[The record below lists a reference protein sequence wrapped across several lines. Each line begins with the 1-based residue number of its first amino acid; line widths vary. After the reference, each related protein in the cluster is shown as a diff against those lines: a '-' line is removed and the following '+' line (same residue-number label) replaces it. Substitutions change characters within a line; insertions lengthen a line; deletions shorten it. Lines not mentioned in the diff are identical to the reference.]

1 MTFQTLAFRRARS
14 RAASPS
20 RDNSV
25 ALILLVM
32 MTLVFA
38 PVIGMHLVAALAPS
52 SLPSTLM
59 TRSTGT
65 AIPPG

>member
-1 MTFQTLAFRRARS
+1 MTFQTFAFARVRS
-14 RAASPS
+14 RGASPS

-38 PVIGMHLVAALAPS
+38 PVIGMHLVAAFSPS
-52 SLPSTLM
+52 SLPTNLLS
-59 TRSTGT
+59 RSTDA

>member
-1 MTFQTLAFRRARS
+1 MTFQTLAFRRS
-14 RAASPS
+14 RVRTAPAA

-38 PVIGMHLVAALAPS
+38 PVIGVHLVAAFAPI
-52 SLPSTLM
+52 SLPATLLSRSGSSTL
-59 TRSTGT
+59 
-65 AIPPG
+65 PPG

>member
-14 RAASPS
+14 RAAPSS

-32 MTLVFA
+32 MSLVFA
-38 PVIGMHLVAALAPS
+38 PVIGMHLVAAFAPS
-52 SLPSTLM
+52 SLPSNLFS
-59 TRSTGT
+59 RSTDT
-65 AIPPG
+65 TIPPG